1 MATIKNRIKK
11 LEKLQSSG
19 LQYLNDEK
27 LNARISGL
35 CKKPEI
41 QNWLAED
48 TNNDP
53 LRLRVI
59 DLMTQQRVEVLIE

>member
-19 LQYLNDEK
+19 LQYLNDEE

-41 QNWLAED
+41 QDWLAED

-59 DLMTQQRVEVLIE
+59 DLMTQQRVGAY

>member
-1 MATIKNRIKK
+1 MASIKKRIEK
-11 LEKLQSSG
+11 LEKLQPSG
-19 LQYLNDEK
+19 IKNLSDEE
-27 LNARISGL
+27 LNARFSEL

-41 QNWLAED
+41 QDWLAED

-59 DLMTQQRVEVLIE
+59 DLMTQQRVGAY